1 MAWKFLLTL
10 AIALAGTYIF
20 LKRKVPAGAF
30 VGAVI
35 FVGVVQIATG
45 ILHFPPA
52 IKTLGSALAGSYLGT
67 RVRRSDLI
75 ALKKAP
81 LAAVLM
87 VAVMICYNIFSG
99 WLLSVTTDL
108 DFGSALLGM
117 APGGST
123 EFSLVAADMGYNPAT
138 VTILQMLRMAV
149 IVPLIPVS
157 VKFILSHFGDKIRQ
171 KEHREEKEVRRPKH
185 RNTKG
190 FLMALAIGMPA
201 GLLGKYLE
209 VPAGAI
215 CFSMFAVGLV
225 NVITDKMYFPLPAR
239 YFANSCNGA
248 IIGVKLA
255 LSDIIMVGKA
265 LPVVLLI
272 DVSWVILSGIMGM
285 VIYQLSEFSLATS
298 LFAGSPGGMSDMG
311 LIAEDLGGNPT
322 QVTVMQLCRLVCVLS
337 FIPFILHHLL

>member
-1 MAWKFLLTL
+1 
-10 AIALAGTYIF
+10 
-20 LKRKVPAGAF
+20 
-30 VGAVI
+30 
-35 FVGVVQIATG
+35 
-45 ILHFPPA
+45 
-52 IKTLGSALAGSYLGT
+52 
-67 RVRRSDLI
+67 
-75 ALKKAP
+75 
-81 LAAVLM
+81 
-87 VAVMICYNIFSG
+87 
-99 WLLSVTTDL
+99 
-108 DFGSALLGM
+108 
-117 APGGST
+117 
-123 EFSLVAADMGYNPAT
+123 
-138 VTILQMLRMAV
+138 
-149 IVPLIPVS
+149 
-157 VKFILSHFGDKIRQ
+157 
-171 KEHREEKEVRRPKH
+171 
-185 RNTKG
+185 
-190 FLMALAIGMPA
+190 MALAIGMPA

-272 DVSWVILSGIMGM
+272 DVSWVILSGVMGL